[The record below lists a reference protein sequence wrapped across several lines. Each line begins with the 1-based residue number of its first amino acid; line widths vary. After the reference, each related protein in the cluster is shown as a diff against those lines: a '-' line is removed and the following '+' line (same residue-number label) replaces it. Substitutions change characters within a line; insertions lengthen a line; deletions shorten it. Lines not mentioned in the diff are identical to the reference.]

1 MIILEV
7 YYGIHV
13 TILGFDVEWGT
24 RVAPT
29 ANCCPC
35 SSGIL
40 NGVVVSEVFEPPG
53 PFLTVE
59 SFTRL
64 VLEFIAQHG
73 LSVPMRKRRPR
84 KAYLVAHFA
93 AAELSKFKD
102 PMDELLMPCAPSTG
116 VEWRSSSVDSIP
128 RPWWS
133 VTW

>member
-1 MIILEV
+1 MGDARSPDRKLLSV
-7 YYGIHV
+7 Q
-13 TILGFDVEWGT
+13 L
-24 RVAPT
+24 A
-29 ANCCPC
+29 
-35 SSGIL
+35 GIL

-73 LSVPMRKRRPR
+73 LSVPMSKRRPR
-84 KAYLVAHFA
+84 KVYLVAHFA

>member
-1 MIILEV
+1 MGNARSPDRKLLSV
-7 YYGIHV
+7 Q
-13 TILGFDVEWGT
+13 L
-24 RVAPT
+24 A
-29 ANCCPC
+29 
-35 SSGIL
+35 GIL

-64 VLEFIAQHG
+64 VLEFIAQARPLGAHAQAPASQG
-73 LSVPMRKRRPR
+73 VPRG
-84 KAYLVAHFA
+84 AFA

-102 PMDELLMPCAPSTG
+102 PMDELLMPCAPFTG

-128 RPWWS
+128 SPWWS